1 MEMPKQKKIL
11 MPRGAIQKKAEWSGT
26 RGSYLTHIPN
36 LSRDTLEEIEVV
48 PIREPFT
55 YSRIVY
61 DLMSDLR
68 IEDVSCDGTSI
79 PLFIFHQKFESIKTS
94 VIFDD
99 EDALNSFAV
108 MLGQRCGKQISVA
121 NPILDGTSV
130 EGHRVQAT
138 YSKEVT
144 TRGSSFTIRRYKEK
158 PFTPVEL
165 VKFGT
170 ASAEMV
176 AYLWIADENGKSMM
190 VCGGTASGKSAT
202 LNSAA
207 LFIRPGAKIVSI
219 EDTREINL
227 PHENWIP
234 GTTRSGVGERGPDG
248 KAGGEIDMYDLV
260 RAALRQRPNYI
271 VVGEVRGKETYTM
284 FQAMATAHPTMS
296 TMHAASVK
304 SMVTRLENPPINTPR
319 ILLTALNFVIIQSHA
334 RIGDSIVRRMKQIV
348 ELVGFEPETN
358 ELITNTVYEWDAA
371 TDTFVYKGHSFLFD
385 EIMEM
390 KNMTH
395 EEMEAE
401 FQRRV
406 DIINYMLQKNLIDF
420 REIAKIVVQYWTG
433 SDPELEDNLL
443 KAHIRLRPEEYLA
456 VAWMNTTFAAV
467 GAVVAAFVAAL
478 FLLILSI
485 PIVTLLTIF
494 ALVAAI
500 PIFFSYMYAFGLPV
514 GYHGKPAGMAK
525 KRGHKIDKRI
535 SGAMSFISAMAS
547 ADVPVDVIFK
557 ELSKQTI
564 YGEVAK
570 EAEWITRDTELL
582 GLDILTAIRKAAQR
596 SPSSKFSD
604 FLQGV
609 VTTSTS
615 GGQLKPYFL
624 VKAEQFEKE
633 DRLEMRKKMET
644 LGMLAESFV
653 TVVVAFP
660 LFLVVIMAIMALIS
674 KTGSG
679 FVVLLLYV
687 VVALMIP
694 MSQFGFIFVIWNMEQ
709 EG

>member
-1 MEMPKQKKIL
+1 MGSSAFEKL
-11 MPRGAIQKKAEWSGT
+11 ET
-26 RGSYLTHIPN
+26 RGTLTKTKRFRPGDESEKAAHMVKLPKGAKPVN
-36 LSRDTLEEIEVV
+36 
-48 PIREPFT
+48 
-55 YSRIVY
+55 
-61 DLMSDLR
+61 
-68 IEDVSCDGTSI
+68 VSLPPKAQVAWRMFG
-79 PLFIFHQKFESIKTS
+79 KF
-94 VIFDD
+94 
-99 EDALNSFAV
+99 
-108 MLGQRCGKQISVA
+108 
-121 NPILDGTSV
+121 
-130 EGHRVQAT
+130 VQA
-138 YSKEVT
+138 
-144 TRGSSFTIRRYKEK
+144 R
-158 PFTPVEL
+158 
-165 VKFGT
+165 
-170 ASAEMV
+170 
-176 AYLWIADENGKSMM
+176 
-190 VCGGTASGKSAT
+190 
-202 LNSAA
+202 
-207 LFIRPGAKIVSI
+207 
-219 EDTREINL
+219 
-227 PHENWIP
+227 
-234 GTTRSGVGERGPDG
+234 
-248 KAGGEIDMYDLV
+248 
-260 RAALRQRPNYI
+260 
-271 VVGEVRGKETYTM
+271 
-284 FQAMATAHPTMS
+284 
-296 TMHAASVK
+296 
-304 SMVTRLENPPINTPR
+304 
-319 ILLTALNFVIIQSHA
+319 
-334 RIGDSIVRRMKQIV
+334 
-348 ELVGFEPETN
+348 
-358 ELITNTVYEWDAA
+358 
-371 TDTFVYKGHSFLFD
+371 
-385 EIMEM
+385 
-390 KNMTH
+390 
-395 EEMEAE
+395 
-401 FQRRV
+401 
-406 DIINYMLQKNLIDF
+406 
-420 REIAKIVVQYWTG
+420 TG

-478 FLLILSI
+478 FLFILNI
-485 PIVTLLTIF
+485 PIMTLLIIF
-494 ALVAAI
+494 GLVAAI

-525 KRGHKIDKRI
+525 KRGHKIDNRI

-557 ELSKQTI
+557 ELSKQAI

-596 SPSSKFSD
+596 SPSSKFSG